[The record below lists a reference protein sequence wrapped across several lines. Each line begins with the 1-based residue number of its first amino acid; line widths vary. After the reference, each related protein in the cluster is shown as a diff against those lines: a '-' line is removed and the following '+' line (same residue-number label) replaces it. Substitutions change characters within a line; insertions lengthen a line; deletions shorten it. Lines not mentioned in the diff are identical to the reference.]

1 MRKLGSAAK
10 QEARFL
16 CQFGATLK
24 TCFPQWQ
31 DWLEAIQD
39 PRDPGKC
46 SYTLTDLLWMSL
58 LMLLTGLGSRNQFNQ
73 HLCTEETQTLLQTTL
88 GLTLPSLP
96 HGDTLAH
103 LWKKLPPEALE
114 TLRTTMLR
122 TLLRSRRL
130 ERFRYRKQFYLLALD
145 GTELY
150 RWNERHCD
158 HCLQAAQGKDKELQ
172 YFHRVL
178 ELKLVSH
185 DGLALSV
192 LTEFIEN
199 ADPAA
204 DKQDCELKAAYRLL
218 TRLKELYPKLPILL
232 LADGIY
238 PKGPIFRLCEDAGWK
253 YLFVLQ
259 NDVLPSVWEDFEG
272 LMKMPLNALG
282 VKDPDPILE
291 RETRRYRW
299 QNDLSYEGQAFK
311 GTVNVMDVLKPT
323 EQGVWERCRGFISN
337 LKLTAHRVEEIET
350 LAQQRWKIENQGFD
364 IQKRHGYALEHVWS
378 KDPNAMKV
386 VYLLIQIAHLLN
398 QLMVKADLFGAV
410 RELGS
415 LKTYFQFWRQV
426 LTQSW
431 TPALE
436 QMWGHSQAC
445 TYQIRWQM

>member
-1 MRKLGSAAK
+1 LRKLSSAAK

-24 TCFPQWQ
+24 TCFPRWQ
-31 DWLEAIQD
+31 VWLAEIQD
-39 PRDPGKC
+39 PRDPSKC
-46 SYTLTDLLWMSL
+46 AYTLSDLLWMSL
-58 LMLLTGLGSRNQFNQ
+58 LMLLAGLGSRNQFNENI
-73 HLCTEETQTLLQTTL
+73 CTEETQLLLQKTL

-96 HGDTLAH
+96 HGDTLAY
-103 LWKKLPPEALE
+103 LWKKLPPEAFE
-114 TLRTTMLR
+114 KLRTAMLR

-130 ERFRYRKQFYLLALD
+130 EAFRHRKQDYIFALD

-150 RWNERHCD
+150 RWKGRHCA
-158 HCLQAAQGKDKELQ
+158 HCLKAAQGKDKEPH

-199 ADPAA
+199 ADPDAP
-204 DKQDCELKAAYRLL
+204 KQDCELKAAYRLL
-218 TRLKELYPKLPILL
+218 KRLKEIYPKLPILL
-232 LADGIY
+232 LADGLY
-238 PKGPIFRLCEDAGWK
+238 PKGPIFRLCQDAGWK

-272 LMKMPLNALG
+272 LMNMPLNALG
-282 VKDPDPILE
+282 VKDPDPILK
-291 RETRRYRW
+291 RENRRYRW
-299 QNDLSYEGQAFK
+299 QNDLSYEGQDFK
-311 GTVNVMDVLKPT
+311 GTVNVMDVLKPN
-323 EQGVWERCRGFISN
+323 EQGVWERCRGYIGN
-337 LKLTAHRVEEIET
+337 LRLSAERVEALET

-364 IQKRHGYALEHVWS
+364 VQKRHGYALEHVWS

-398 QLMVKADLFGAV
+398 QLILKTSVLGEV
-410 RELGS
+410 REPGS
-415 LKTYFQFWRQV
+415 TKTYFKMWQQA

-436 QMWGHSQAC
+436 AMWGYTQAC
-445 TYQIRWQM
+445 SYQIRWKT